1 MSSESLIYSF
11 LDLFHSQ
18 RATTSILW
26 DQMLWERKGSL
37 QQLPTQVR
45 KPGIY
50 SLDFS
55 LLSGR
60 NHRLSSLA
68 LSCAAMEERSCW
80 QSQVV
85 PLTCSNASKCI
96 CCCFGVL
103 FVSCLAFFFSA
114 IGVMKLLVLKPLP
127 IGDHP
132 SQCFAVSPGPQ
143 PGCARTGL
151 QSSVGSTIGTEF
163 CYLVPRWVTS
173 HRFLGIWCWIPQ
185 LPQKHFCSW
194 MNA

>member
-37 QQLPTQVR
+37 QQLPTQLR

-103 FVSCLAFFFSA
+103 FVSCLAFFFFRHWSDETSCLETLA
-114 IGVMKLLVLKPLP
+114 HRWPPKSVLCCL
-127 IGDHP
+127 
-132 SQCFAVSPGPQ
+132 S
-143 PGCARTGL
+143 RTTAGM
-151 QSSVGSTIGTEF
+151 
-163 CYLVPRWVTS
+163 C
-173 HRFLGIWCWIPQ
+173 
-185 LPQKHFCSW
+185 
-194 MNA
+194 